1 MGALKV
7 TPLPLD
13 WESDAPVWAPQ
24 WPLAKE
30 KLAALTQ
37 LVNEQL
43 QKNHIEPLFS
53 PWNSP
58 VFVIKKKS
66 GKWQMLIDL
75 RNVNNTMIPTGPL
88 QPGLPSTSMV
98 LKG

>member
-1 MGALKV
+1 MGAIEL

-13 WESDAPVWAPQ
+13 WESDAPVWTPQ
-24 WPLAKE
+24 WPLTKK
-30 KLAALTQ
+30 KLAAITQ

-43 QKNHIEPLFS
+43 QKNHIQPSFF

-66 GKWQMLIDL
+66 GKWRMLIDL
-75 RNVNNTMIPTGPL
+75 RNVNNTMIPMGPL
-88 QPGLPSTSMV
+88 QPGLPSPSMV
-98 LKG
+98 PKG